1 MKNKKETSI
10 TIKNLIKMIALF
22 HEGIGQTT
30 QFLDPKEC
38 LHFPY
43 DNTRHF
49 WYEDKEG
56 NRYSFFE
63 AMSKF
68 YKYR

>member
-1 MKNKKETSI
+1 
-10 TIKNLIKMIALF
+10 MIALF

-30 QFLDPKEC
+30 QFIDAKKC
-38 LHFPY
+38 LEFPY

-49 WYEDKEG
+49 WYEDKNG
-56 NRYSFFE
+56 NKYSFYE

-68 YKYR
+68 YK